1 MKTIIRNTITF
12 IVTIG
17 SIALAQGITLP
28 SEPSQAPIGG
38 LGWLAA
44 LGGALAYKNQEKAG
58 AKVTASCQ
66 ICTNGPLFFVGYNR
80 FMICICCQMVDLT
93 SF

>member
-1 MKTIIRNTITF
+1 MRNIIRNTIIF

-44 LGGALAYKNQEKAG
+44 LGGALAY
-58 AKVTASCQ
+58 SC
-66 ICTNGPLFFVGYNR
+66 LLY
-80 FMICICCQMVDLT
+80 T
-93 SF
+93 SPSPRDG

>member
-1 MKTIIRNTITF
+1 MKTIIRNAITF
-12 IVTIG
+12 ILTIG
-17 SIALAQGITLP
+17 SMALAQGITLP

-44 LGGALAYKNQEKAG
+44 LGGALAYKKLRKKIR
-58 AKVTASCQ
+58 KVC
-66 ICTNGPLFFVGYNR
+66 PLFNNITAAEMYRNFTR
-80 FMICICCQMVDLT
+80 